1 MTGQISSI
9 TCEKIYIIM
18 NELNLFKELPVEKQL
33 LIEEKRDKNYQFEYD
48 TNIPLKQQVQ
58 DKETMIVLSYLF
70 LKYINKDKKIKQILL
85 NRYKDNEIKYQQE
98 LKEKYNTNNLF
109 CKESDRKIQNH
120 VTQDLQM
127 IECEKINLLSKLLGK
142 IKDMFIRK

>member
-1 MTGQISSI
+1 M
-9 TCEKIYIIM
+9 K
-18 NELNLFKELPVEKQL
+18 ELNLFKELPNEKQL
-33 LIEEKRDKNYQFEYD
+33 FIEEKRDKNCKFEYD
-48 TNIPLKQQVQ
+48 TNIPLKQQIR

-109 CKESDRKIQNH
+109 CKESNRK
-120 VTQDLQM
+120 V
-127 IECEKINLLSKLLGK
+127 
-142 IKDMFIRK
+142 

>member
-1 MTGQISSI
+1 M
-9 TCEKIYIIM
+9 K
-18 NELNLFKELPVEKQL
+18 ELNLFKELPNEKQL
-33 LIEEKRDKNYQFEYD
+33 FIEEKRDKNCKFEYD
-48 TNIPLKQQVQ
+48 TNIPLKQQIR

-109 CKESDRKIQNH
+109 CKESNRKVQNY
-120 VTQDLQM
+120 TNQDLQM
-127 IECEKINLLSKLLGK
+127 IECKKPNLLSKLLGK
-142 IKDMFIRK
+142 IKDIFLRK